1 MHSHTHSS
9 TVHNS
14 RDAETAS
21 IDRGMDKE
29 VRSRY
34 TRGYYSAIQNNEI
47 MPLAA
52 IGMDPEMIMLRSKSD
67 RESQIPYAIT
77 SL

>member
-1 MHSHTHSS
+1 MQSHAHSS
-9 TVHNS
+9 TIHNS
-14 RDAETAS
+14 QDVETAS

-34 TRGYYSAIQNNEI
+34 TRGYYSAIQDNEI

-52 IGMDPEMIMLRSKSD
+52 TGMDPEMIVLRSKSD
-67 RESQIPYAIT
+67 RERQIPYAIT